1 MSVRF
6 SSHWAPNLLAAL
18 WLAGPGN
25 MPLWWALWDLPEVSG
40 WRGLGFVVGHAL
52 MLAGVLWALISGL
65 TWRVI
70 WRPAVLSLLVIA
82 AATAYYMTTYRVV
95 IDDSMMA
102 NVFATDAREVRDLL
116 SWRGMVW
123 LLLLAVLPGWWW
135 WRATGH
141 AVPCGVWRSVGRNA
155 LGVTVGLLVAMLSL
169 WLIFQDFASVTRN
182 HRQLRLMMNP
192 LNVMYATG
200 QLAYAALPHRIQPTR
215 LVGTDATL
223 GPSYSNGARPL
234 ALVLVVGETSR
245 AANWQLSGYP
255 RATTPRLKQLVQQG
269 EAVYFNHVMS
279 CGTSTAVSLPCMFS
293 PQTRE
298 RFDGAPSEG
307 LLDVL
312 QRAGLAVLWLD
323 NQSGCKGAC
332 DRVPTVHTRALDNPR
347 WCANGECRD
356 EVMLDA
362 LAKRM
367 AQLPAAA
374 RATGVVL
381 VLHQMGSHGPAYYK
395 RVDPAFKRFLPECTS
410 NALQACARQEV
421 VNAYDNTVLYTDH
434 FVAQTVQWL
443 SQQTAYDTALL
454 YVSDHGESLGENNL
468 YLHGLPYALAPRE
481 QKHVPMLA
489 WASPAWRQRMG
500 LNTACATKQAQRPW
514 SHDNFFHT
522 VLGLAD
528 VHTQAYQGAL
538 DAWGP
543 CYTDKPT
550 MVPMA
555 SLTQ

>member
-1 MSVRF
+1 MVQIQSR
-6 SSHWAPNLLAAL
+6 WLPNLLLAA
-18 WLAGPGN
+18 WLAGPAN
-25 MPLWWALWDLPEVSG
+25 WPLWRALWDLTEVSG
-40 WRGLGFVVGHAL
+40 WRGLGFLVGHAL
-52 MLAGVLWALISGL
+52 MLAGVLFALLSLI
-65 TWRVI
+65 TWRWV
-70 WRPAVLSLLVIA
+70 WRPAALALLLTAAIA
-82 AATAYYMTTYRVV
+82 AYYMASYGVV
-95 IDDSMMA
+95 IDRGMMH
-102 NVFATDAREVRDLL
+102 NVLGTDPREVWDLL
-116 SWRGMVW
+116 SWRALVW
-123 LLLLAVLPGWWW
+123 LIVLAGLPGWWW
-135 WRATGH
+135 WRTAGQ
-141 AVPCGVWRSVGRNA
+141 AIPRGVWGGVWRNVLGA
-155 LGVTVGLLVAMLSL
+155 LLGLAVATMAL
-169 WLIFQDFASVTRN
+169 WLVYQDFASVTRN
-182 HRQLRLMMNP
+182 HRQLRWMMSP
-192 LNVMYATG
+192 LNVLVASV
-200 QLAYAALPHRIQPTR
+200 QVARAAWPQRALPLQR
-215 LVGTDATL
+215 VGTDATL

-269 EAVYFNHVMS
+269 EAVYFNQVMS

-293 PQTRE
+293 LQTHE

-312 QRAGLAVLWLD
+312 QRAGLAVMWLD

-356 EVMLDA
+356 EVMLDD

-381 VLHQMGSHGPAYYK
+381 VLHQMGSHGPAYDK

-410 NALQACARQEV
+410 NALQACARQEL

-550 MVPMA
+550 MAPMA